1 VWTPIGPRKAAH
13 WRASGQKRRRPSPA
27 GPAAQTPASATAATR
42 LLGMCA
48 VAQAA
53 TPVAQLFKDETDT
66 VRVVRVFQ
74 SSLGRS
80 MLLPGAPCLRTACKG
95 TKHPKSTGPL
105 MQRTRLPTS
114 PTSLPCVLPLHQP
127 GPAATEALA
136 VLLHDAGGTVRRG
149 RRKRRWA
156 ACLCHRSG
164 CTSRDLA
171 QKLECHS
178 PPAMY
183 GSVQAARRQ
192 RQPAPARA
200 PCRAPHKGVPTPP
213 ESRRPPGPA
222 AFKPSPAPRVN
233 GVNLVKP
240 SIPSITPFSPSS
252 PSPPKHDRPDR
263 APTLLC

>member
-1 VWTPIGPRKAAH
+1 MPAHCLQGHEAPRKHRAPDAPALPPHLHPFPASYPYTSPAPQPLRRWRCCCTTRAAPAR
-13 WRASGQKRRRPSPA
+13 WARRPPRC
-27 GPAAQTPASATAATR
+27 G
-42 LLGMCA
+42 
-48 VAQAA
+48 
-53 TPVAQLFKDETDT
+53 
-66 VRVVRVFQ
+66 
-74 SSLGRS
+74 
-80 MLLPGAPCLRTACKG
+80 
-95 TKHPKSTGPL
+95 
-105 MQRTRLPTS
+105 
-114 PTSLPCVLPLHQP
+114 
-127 GPAATEALA
+127 ALA
-136 VLLHDAGGTVRRG
+136 WRRG
-149 RRKRRWA
+149 RRRRRWA

-263 APTLLC
+263 APTLLCQAYQTPKRSAIRRDGLMGCGTACRGGRGRIAPRPAVVGARAGRAGPNCTRNGKGVAFVPNYCA